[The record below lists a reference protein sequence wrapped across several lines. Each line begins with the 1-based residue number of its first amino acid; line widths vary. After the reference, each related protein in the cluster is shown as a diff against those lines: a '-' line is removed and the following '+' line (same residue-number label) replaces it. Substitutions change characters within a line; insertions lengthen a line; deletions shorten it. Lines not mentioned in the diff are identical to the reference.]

1 MIQPLK
7 NVFLV
12 SANESANEYT
22 ESGIWIDRSW
32 DKYKHAVRNGIIRQV
47 PLSIS
52 KKYKNDVELK
62 KGDKI
67 YFHHFTVQ
75 PDNYI
80 LDEGHRLYKA
90 DYFNIYCVIRKGN
103 PVVIEDWLFASPV
116 METEEDITK
125 IYGKLKLYTKA
136 SPDRKKLLAKAEF
149 ISKEAE
155 KQGLKA
161 GDTIIYKNDAD
172 YEMTVEGKLYYR
184 MKLANVAAVVRDGNV
199 VPLRDEVLIETNFKE
214 ETLRDSGIILVNLK
228 PERTQQ
234 ANIHTK
240 GINSEYQ
247 VGDSILY
254 IYGTGVRVEYE
265 GKKYCILRQEE
276 VLGIRQ
282 EA

>member
-1 MIQPLK
+1 M
-7 NVFLV
+7 
-12 SANESANEYT
+12 
-22 ESGIWIDRSW
+22 
-32 DKYKHAVRNGIIRQV
+32 
-47 PLSIS
+47 
-52 KKYKNDVELK
+52 
-62 KGDKI
+62 
-67 YFHHFTVQ
+67 
-75 PDNYI
+75 
-80 LDEGHRLYKA
+80 
-90 DYFNIYCVIRKGN
+90 
-103 PVVIEDWLFASPV
+103 
-116 METEEDITK
+116 
-125 IYGKLKLYTKA
+125 
-136 SPDRKKLLAKAEF
+136 AKAEF

-276 VLGIRQ
+276 VLGVMQ
-282 EA
+282 EN